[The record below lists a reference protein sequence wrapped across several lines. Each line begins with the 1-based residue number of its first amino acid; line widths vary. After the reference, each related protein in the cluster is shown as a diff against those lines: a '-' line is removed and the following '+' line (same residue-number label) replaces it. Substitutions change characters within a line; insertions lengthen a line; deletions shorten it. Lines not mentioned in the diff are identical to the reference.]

1 MVLAVKC
8 QIISPACYKFFRP
21 KSVSYCLTTTPYAGS
36 TQVLDWKTNLYL
48 TCNYCISILVSS
60 LCKKWSTIVR
70 LLPCSRT
77 SASELFP
84 ITKQIIS
91 DIENCDLQVQVLCT
105 DNYPLNV
112 RLFKCFSPS
121 ATLEPTVPHPIDSA
135 SSLNLIFDF
144 VYIMKTIRNNWLNQ
158 KDVSHTFIF
167 PKFDNFS
174 LSNEASFEDMRL
186 FFKTEQHNV
195 AKTAHR
201 LTMKFCWPVTL

>member
-1 MVLAVKC
+1 MPATTVLA
-8 QIISPACYKFFRP
+8 YM
-21 KSVSYCLTTTPYAGS
+21 
-36 TQVLDWKTNLYL
+36 
-48 TCNYCISILVSS
+48 VSS

-135 SSLNLIFDF
+135 RSLNLMFDF
-144 VYIMKTIRNNWLNQ
+144 VHIIKTIRNNWINQ

-167 PKFDNFS
+167 PKFENFS
-174 LSNEASFEDMRL
+174 LSNEASFEDVRL
-186 FFKTEQHNV
+186 LFKTEQNV
-195 AKTAHR
+195 AKTVHHLFLHR
-201 LTMKFCWPVTL
+201 HPSLFA